1 MIDSTVST
9 DRPVYLRLLG
19 AAHVEGFAP
28 GELPGRSLELLTYL
42 HLNPAGVAGVQ
53 VQHALWP
60 DAYVPSNGHART
72 LAKQTRSVLGHAPDG
87 RRWFPEAT
95 KAGYDLHPALTSDWS
110 DFQRLMG
117 PDPSHTP
124 TAALIDAVRLVRG
137 QPLDGITRRPGWW
150 TWRGPFEE
158 AMIAGVLAAA
168 SEMYTRAMGA
178 GRLSDARTAATIAR
192 STDPLNETGWRMELR
207 LAMVRADPIT
217 YAQTVADLYA
227 TVGTAHPLDT
237 ETAQLLA
244 HAPAALRAAAS
255 HRP

>member
-1 MIDSTVST
+1 
-9 DRPVYLRLLG
+9 
-19 AAHVEGFAP
+19 
-28 GELPGRSLELLTYL
+28 
-42 HLNPAGVAGVQ
+42 
-53 VQHALWP
+53 
-60 DAYVPSNGHART
+60 
-72 LAKQTRSVLGHAPDG
+72 
-87 RRWFPEAT
+87 
-95 KAGYDLHPALTSDWS
+95 
-110 DFQRLMG
+110 
-117 PDPSHTP
+117 
-124 TAALIDAVRLVRG
+124 
-137 QPLDGITRRPGWW
+137 
-150 TWRGPFEE
+150 
-158 AMIAGVLAAA
+158 MIAGVLAAA